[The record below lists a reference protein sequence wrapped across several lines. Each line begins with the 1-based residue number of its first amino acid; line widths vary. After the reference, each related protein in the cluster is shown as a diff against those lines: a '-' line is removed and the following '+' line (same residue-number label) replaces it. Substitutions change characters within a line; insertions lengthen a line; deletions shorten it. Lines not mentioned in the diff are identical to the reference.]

1 MFTVPNL
8 GSFSP
13 EIHLSLADIGIYSCD
28 APTCFRVSLKASKTE
43 FFRKGCLIHFGKGN
57 PPLYAIRL
65 LMVYLRIKGN
75 GAGPIFLFQDGKT
88 FVPLLAYRLTMQ
100 DSEGGCCPRIFIKR
114 QLLTSWAREVDQLEV
129 QICVGG
135 LKLLDLLLFQIASP
149 PARTFC
155 VRFKKSW
162 SSLFLGGLF
171 FVVGNLR

>member
-1 MFTVPNL
+1 MLRAIKRFVEEAGSTRHPVTDQTLLLIFKALDLSKKITPCFGRLVTCRYFCFLCSSVFTVPNL

-43 FFRKGCLIHFGKGN
+43 FFRKGCLIHLGKGN

-88 FVPLLAYRLTMQ
+88 FVPLRAYRLTMQ
-100 DSEGGCCPRIFIKR
+100 DSEGGWCPRIFIKR
-114 QLLTSWAREVDQLEV
+114 QPLTS
-129 QICVGG
+129 
-135 LKLLDLLLFQIASP
+135 
-149 PARTFC
+149 
-155 VRFKKSW
+155 
-162 SSLFLGGLF
+162 
-171 FVVGNLR
+171 